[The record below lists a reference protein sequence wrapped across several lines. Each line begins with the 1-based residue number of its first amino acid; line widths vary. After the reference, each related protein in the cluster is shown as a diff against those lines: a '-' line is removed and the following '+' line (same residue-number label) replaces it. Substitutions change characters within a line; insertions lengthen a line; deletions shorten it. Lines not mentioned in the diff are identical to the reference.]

1 MGEIRFTGPSASA
14 THHTERFTGELR
26 WLGEAGTTTRPPKLQ
41 QRVQVT
47 EYGAFM
53 EPVNATYEWRDVP
66 YETGRE

>member
-1 MGEIRFTGPSASA
+1 MGEIRFTGPNGSGIQ
-14 THHTERFTGELR
+14 TERLTGELR

-53 EPVNATYEWRDVP
+53 EVINATYEWRDVP
-66 YETGRE
+66 HDTGRE